1 MIIMDIGTVIALLI
15 AALVAVAVAG
25 LRRVPEGR
33 AYTLHRRGRFV
44 RSLTPGLHFTLPV
57 LDQIAHEV
65 DLIGHQ
71 IAVPTA
77 SSQAEVFFQILEP
90 QRTGAALDDVD
101 ALVERLVLDRLRTL
115 LPASSANEP
124 GQLAAQLKQDL
135 NAQLS
140 NLGLHV
146 TRCRLAG

>member
-1 MIIMDIGTVIALLI
+1 MDIGTGITLLI
-15 AALVAVAVAG
+15 AALTAVAVAG

-33 AYTLHRRGRFV
+33 AYTLHRGGRYI
-44 RSLTPGLHFTLPV
+44 RSLSPGLHFTLPV

-77 SSQAEVFFQILEP
+77 SSRAEVFFQILEP

-101 ALVERLVLDRLRTL
+101 ALVEKLTLDRLRSL
-115 LPASSANEP
+115 LPGSEP
-124 GQLAAQLKQDL
+124 GQLAIQLKQDL
-135 NAQLS
+135 NAQLA